1 MFRIILSWLLS
12 IVIGSALFSLVP
24 AIYDIPYLGFK
35 PFLFFSI
42 FYSFLSSLPL
52 LIIEIVFNI
61 DTVKNQKSYKEYTK
75 AKYITALIILIII
88 LIISNLDVKEE
99 LYKKLI
105 AFTVAICYGLPGYLL
120 HIVFLKP
127 MFSNRVKGL
136 NMN

>member
-42 FYSFLSSLPL
+42 FYSFLSSLPI

-61 DTVKNQKSYKEYTK
+61 STVKNSKSYKEYTK
-75 AKYITALIILIII
+75 AKFITATLIVLVI

-99 LYKKLI
+99 LFKKLI
-105 AFTVAICYGLPGYLL
+105 GVLIAICYGLPGTLL
-120 HIVFLKP
+120 HYLFIKP
-127 MFSNRVKGL
+127 LFFNKKTES
-136 NMN
+136 

>member
-12 IVIGSALFSLVP
+12 IIIGSVLFNLLTSFFDITYSRIDSYFLFSI
-24 AIYDIPYLGFK
+24 IYS
-35 PFLFFSI
+35 FFSA
-42 FYSFLSSLPL
+42 LPL

-61 DTVKNQKSYKEYTK
+61 DTVKNQKSYIEYSK

-105 AFTVAICYGLPGYLL
+105 AFTIAICYGLPGYLL

-127 MFSNRVKGL
+127 MFRNKE
-136 NMN
+136 